1 MSRFTRFFAL
11 PLALLAATAS
21 HATAMEGN
29 AAHFFS
35 YRPVPGQQAKF
46 EEGYRQH
53 LDWHRQHHDP
63 LVWYGWTIQDG
74 PRQGM
79 FVDASVGE
87 PFGAFDQRVDP
98 AGDGVNFH
106 KTAAPYATAIQNSS
120 YVLLRKL
127 SSGFP
132 LEQRQP
138 SRVVQVIYY
147 RLHPGGAAHFERAL
161 RVMRKVLASMP
172 DAPAHT
178 WYRLT
183 VGGPP
188 EYMLMIARDNW
199 GSYDRFNHQVADLLD
214 GNETALRDFA
224 EAVSESESETWQY
237 HAELSYL
244 P

>member
-1 MSRFTRFFAL
+1 MSRFARLLVL
-11 PLALLAATAS
+11 PLALLAAAAS
-21 HATAMEGN
+21 HAATREGS
-29 AAHFFS
+29 AAHFFT
-35 YRPVPGQQAKF
+35 YRPASDQQAKF
-46 EEGYRQH
+46 EKGYRQH
-53 LDWHRQHHDP
+53 LNWHRRHHDP

-87 PFGAFDQRVDP
+87 PFAAFDRRVDP
-98 AGDGVNFH
+98 GGDGVNFR
-106 KTAAPYATAIQNSS
+106 KTAAPYATAIQSSS
-120 YVLLRKL
+120 YVLLREL

-138 SRVVQVIYY
+138 SRVVQVVHY
-147 RLHPGGAAHFERAL
+147 RLHPGGAGHFERAL
-161 RVMRKVLASMP
+161 QIMRKVLSSTP
-172 DAPAHT
+172 DAPPHT

-183 VGGPP
+183 VGGAP

-199 GSYDRFNHQVADLLD
+199 ASYDHFNPRAADLFG
-214 GNETALRDFA
+214 GNETALREFA
-224 EAVSESESETWQY
+224 KAVSESESETWQY